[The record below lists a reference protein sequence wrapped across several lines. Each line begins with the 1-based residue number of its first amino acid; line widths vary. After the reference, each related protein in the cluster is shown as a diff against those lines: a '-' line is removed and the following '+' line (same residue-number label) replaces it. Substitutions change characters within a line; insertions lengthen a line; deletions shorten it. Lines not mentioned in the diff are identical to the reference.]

1 MTTTRAIEVID
12 APSLED
18 KRCAFVMAED
28 RLAHYPEFRDFFER
42 SFDLARVGL
51 SSPGYVEVECARI
64 YQLIFIGRSGEPFP
78 SGIEINAVV
87 DALEPLNAVRVDLDV
102 WEILRWMIDG
112 VGAPWSVH
120 DLEQTGKLYRIP
132 AARD

>member
-1 MTTTRAIEVID
+1 MTTTHVIEVID
-12 APSLED
+12 APALED

-28 RLAHYPEFRDFFER
+28 RVGHYPEFRDFLER

-51 SSPGYVEVECARI
+51 SSPGYVCVESARI

-87 DALEPLNAVRVDLDV
+87 DSLEPLNDERVDLDL
-102 WEILRWMIDG
+102 WEILRWVIDG
-112 VGAPWSVH
+112 VGAPWSVE

-132 AARD
+132 AARG